1 MEYGGFGFSLFHG
14 VFGDVQLA
22 ISSFLYSGGYF
33 GRHKDSSFDS
43 QVIFRFS
50 LCFTLVWMVK
60 WAANISLI
68 VGMSNSC
75 LLTLDAVTH
84 VHHLSKVSQVPRGN
98 WPG

>member
-1 MEYGGFGFSLFHG
+1 MSNVRFQVSSIL
-14 VFGDVQLA
+14 GDILA
-22 ISSFLYSGGYF
+22 GI
-33 GRHKDSSFDS
+33 DSSFDS

-68 VGMSNSC
+68 VGISNSC
-75 LLTLDAVTH
+75 LLTLDTVTH